1 MSWPDY
7 DKMEVRL
14 HSTRNSGPDNDIFT
28 DLQKRMG
35 GLLAKRQSFRVPAAL
50 AQNFR
55 MDGSPGRDAEL
66 VELVQQFVNVR
77 CIGVKWTDATGEGV
91 FSGTMLSESGTSVCL
106 RITVILDTAAGELL
120 VSSTDAML
128 VSAN

>member
-1 MSWPDY
+1 MGSSLHVFGGVELFSITFDLY
-7 DKMEVRL
+7 MIFDK
-14 HSTRNSGPDNDIFT
+14 
-28 DLQKRMG
+28 
-35 GLLAKRQSFRVPAAL
+35 LLIVKL

-106 RITVILDTAAGELL
+106 RITVILDTGAGELL